1 MSNLSIR
8 GEITLI
14 KPERHISDKF
24 SVREYVVRLDDDG
37 KWPQFCQFQ
46 MTNQQCDELDKR
58 TVGDMVQVNFYLRGR
73 EWTPKDGG
81 ETKYF
86 TTLQTASIELL
97 EPAVQ
102 NIPPEHGEDEIPF

>member
-14 KPERHISDKF
+14 KPERNISDKF
-24 SVREYVVRLDDDG
+24 SVREYVVQLDDGG

-46 MTNQQCDELDKR
+46 MTNQQCEELDRR
-58 TVGDMVQVNFYLRGR
+58 TVGEKVQINFYLRGR

-81 ETKYF
+81 ETRYF
-86 TTLQTASIELL
+86 TTLQTASIELI

-102 NIPPEHGEDEIPF
+102 DIPAGGGEDDIPF